1 MDFKEEGRKLKIT
14 DATIS
19 QGRIYSVWKKW
30 MCIVFTSLDDK
41 GKDIE
46 GVATTKSQFP
56 CKGHLQEFRK
66 EGE

>member
-1 MDFKEEGRKLKIT
+1 
-14 DATIS
+14 
-19 QGRIYSVWKKW
+19 
-30 MCIVFTSLDDK
+30 MCIVFTSLVDK

>member
-1 MDFKEEGRKLKIT
+1 MQQFLKEGSILFE
-14 DATIS
+14 
-19 QGRIYSVWKKW
+19 KKW